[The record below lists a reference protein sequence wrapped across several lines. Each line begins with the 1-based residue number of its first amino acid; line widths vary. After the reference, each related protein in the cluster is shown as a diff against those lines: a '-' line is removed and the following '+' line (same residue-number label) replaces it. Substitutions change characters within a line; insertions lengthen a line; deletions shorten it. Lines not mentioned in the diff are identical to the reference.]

1 VALARTNS
9 VALIGVTGQV
19 VEIEVDIANGL
30 VGTIMVG
37 LPDTALREARDRIR
51 AAIVNS
57 GEEWPQRK
65 ITIALSP
72 ASLPKRGSWFDLA
85 IAIGVLTAA
94 GKVPRAAVAG
104 VMFFGELGLD
114 GRLRPVC
121 GVLPAVLAA
130 ADARFGK
137 VMVARQNAA
146 EAALVPGVRVIA
158 VSSLTGAADWL
169 RGTPGL
175 HDAVPATE
183 LEGGQLPATGSRNG
197 EPPANPLDRN
207 PLDRNLRDR
216 NPLDRN
222 PLDRNL
228 LNRPA
233 SSAPGSGQA
242 PSSAAAGLN
251 VPDLAE
257 LLGQSTA
264 RRAAEVCAA
273 GGHHLSLLGP
283 PGAGKTMLAERVP
296 TILPR
301 LDTAAALEVT
311 AIHSV
316 AGTLPPQVPL
326 LTDPPFLAPHHTAT
340 KAAIVGGGSGIIRPG
355 AASLAHRGVLF
366 LDEAPEFARDVLDAL
381 RQPLEAGEVVV
392 ARSGVTARFPAR
404 FTLVL
409 AANPCPCARAAGP
422 AEGCSCS
429 PATRRRYLGR
439 ISGPLLDRV
448 DVKIELEPVSRQ
460 ELLNDRSF
468 AEPSRTVALRVLQA
482 RERSAHRLRGTPWRL
497 NAEIPGSQLRRTWPP
512 APGALRVVER
522 SLERGQISARGVVK
536 VIRVAW
542 TIADLA
548 GRPQPTRD
556 DCDTALGLWLGVRR

>member
-1 VALARTNS
+1 
-9 VALIGVTGQV
+9 
-19 VEIEVDIANGL
+19 
-30 VGTIMVG
+30 M
-37 LPDTALREARDRIR
+37 
-51 AAIVNS
+51 
-57 GEEWPQRK
+57 
-65 ITIALSP
+65 
-72 ASLPKRGSWFDLA
+72 A

-94 GKVPRAAVAG
+94 GKVPRAAVDR

-114 GRLRPVC
+114 GTLRPVR
-121 GVLPAVLAA
+121 GVLPAVAA
-130 ADARFGK
+130 AVEAGFGK

-146 EAALVPGVRVIA
+146 EAALVPGMRVIA
-158 VSSLTGAADWL
+158 ASSLTGAADWL

-175 HDAVPATE
+175 HGAVPATE
-183 LEGGQLPATGSRNG
+183 LEGGQQLPALRPLNG
-197 EPPANPLDRN
+197 HHPLD
-207 PLDRNLRDR
+207 
-216 NPLDRN
+216 
-222 PLDRNL
+222 
-228 LNRPA
+228 RPA

-242 PSSAAAGLN
+242 PGPNAADLSA
-251 VPDLAE
+251 PDLAE
-257 LLGQSTA
+257 LLGQSMA

-283 PGAGKTMLAERVP
+283 PGVGKTMLAERIP

-301 LDTAAALEVT
+301 LDIAAALEVT

-340 KAAIVGGGSGIIRPG
+340 KAAIVGGGSGNIVPG
-355 AASLAHRGVLF
+355 SASLAHRGVLF
-366 LDEAPEFARDVLDAL
+366 LDEAPEFAKDVLDAL

-392 ARSGVTARFPAR
+392 ARLGVIARFPAR

-409 AANPCPCARAAGP
+409 AANPCPCAKMAGP
-422 AEGCSCS
+422 AEGCRCS
-429 PATRRRYLGR
+429 PTMRRRYLGR

-448 DVKIELEPVSRQ
+448 DVKIELEPVGRK
-460 ELLNDRSF
+460 ELLNDRNF
-468 AEPSRTVALRVLQA
+468 AESSRTVALRVLQA
-482 RERSAHRLRGTPWRL
+482 RERAAHRLRGTPWRL

-512 APGALRVVER
+512 APGALRVVEK

>member
-1 VALARTNS
+1 MPLARTHS
-9 VALIGVTGQV
+9 VALVGVTGHV
-19 VEIEVDIANGL
+19 VEVEADIANGL
-30 VGTIMVG
+30 VGMILIG

-65 ITIALSP
+65 ITVGLSP

-85 IAIGVLTAA
+85 IAIGVLAAA
-94 GKVPRAAVAG
+94 GTVPRPAADG

-114 GRLRPVC
+114 GRLRPVH
-121 GVLPAVLAA
+121 GVLPAVAA
-130 ADARFGK
+130 AVEAGFGK
-137 VMVARQNAA
+137 VMVAELNAA

-158 VSSLTGAADWL
+158 ASSLAGAADWL
-169 RGTPGL
+169 RGIPGR
-175 HDAVPATE
+175 DGGPAAVE
-183 LEGGQLPATGSRNG
+183 LEGGQKLPGRRVLNGPDRSIGGSSG
-197 EPPANPLDRN
+197 PSPA
-207 PLDRNLRDR
+207 
-216 NPLDRN
+216 
-222 PLDRNL
+222 
-228 LNRPA
+228 A
-233 SSAPGSGQA
+233 YVQVAGQGNA
-242 PSSAAAGLN
+242 M

-257 LLGQSTA
+257 LLGQSMA

-283 PGAGKTMLAERVP
+283 PGAGKTMLAERIP

-316 AGTLPPQVPL
+316 AGALPPQVPL

-340 KAAIVGGGSGIIRPG
+340 KAAIIGGGSGIILPG
-355 AASLAHRGVLF
+355 SASLAHRGVLF
-366 LDEAPEFARDVLDAL
+366 LDEAPEFAKDVLDAL

-392 ARSGVTARFPAR
+392 ARLGVMARFPAR

-409 AANPCPCARAAGP
+409 AANPCPCAKMAGP

-448 DVKIELEPVSRQ
+448 DVKIELEPVGRK
-460 ELLNDRSF
+460 ELLNDRTF
-468 AEPSRTVALRVLQA
+468 AESSRTVAMRVIQA
-482 RERSAHRLRGTPWRL
+482 RDRAAHRLRGTPWRL
-497 NAEIPGSQLRRTWPP
+497 NAEVPGSELRRTWPP
-512 APGALRVVER
+512 ASGSLTVVER

-542 TIADLA
+542 TLADLA
-548 GRPQPTRD
+548 GRPRPTGD
-556 DCDTALGLWLGVRR
+556 DCDAALGLWLGVRR